1 MITFVTV
8 AIFGTTF
15 LVCLP
20 FAIKFWDKVFNFFGD
35 TKWDELESDKEDRY
49 LRDIQLSR
57 TPPLNVCN
65 VHLDG
70 YCSVT
75 GATCSQ
81 VDCHYCA
88 HWIKKD
94 VLLNAPTDVP
104 IVEPVI
110 PVAPVIEKKEPIIFS
125 PEIEEELREEKIR
138 IKKQKMQ

>member
-15 LVCLP
+15 IVCLP

-57 TPPLNVCN
+57 NPPLN
-65 VHLDG
+65 
-70 YCSVT
+70 
-75 GATCSQ
+75 AP
-81 VDCHYCA
+81 
-88 HWIKKD
+88 ID
-94 VLLNAPTDVP
+94 VPTDIPIDVP

-110 PVAPVIEKKEPIIFS
+110 PVAPVIKKEPIVFS
-125 PEIEEELREEKIR
+125 PEIEEDLREEKIR
-138 IKKQKMQ
+138 IRKFV